1 MINICYSLRFITA
14 GKVMRTALQII
25 RSAFIFRREFVEQ
38 HLHLYMNITIF
49 DTIVITSWEQM
60 FYYL

>member
-1 MINICYSLRFITA
+1 MINICYSLSFITA
-14 GKVMRTALQII
+14 GKVMRRALQII
-25 RSAFIFRREFVEQ
+25 RSAFILRCEFVEQ
-38 HLHLYMNITIF
+38 HLHLYMNVTMF

>member
-25 RSAFIFRREFVEQ
+25 RSAFIFRCEFVEQ
-38 HLHLYMNITIF
+38 HLHLYMNITMF